1 MEIRI
6 MLFILMM
13 MVMPVSYAA
22 CYSEL
27 SVQHN
32 LVVQGDFALTQTQMA
47 TYEHNFNDSSCVS
60 TNTIT
65 PMSPS
70 DIIVG
75 LYNDTIKLNL
85 HFEWTNKNNITL
97 SNNQTS
103 FTSGYSVTVTPAAS
117 NAKVNV
123 SAGGGGSVMIN
134 GVATLSSASSSTRG
148 SAAVQF
154 LLCLLGGKSWDACV
168 NSYRNALAQNAGVYS
183 FNLTLSYN
191 PITTTCKPDDLLIT
205 LDSIPVSQLPAT
217 GNKATIN
224 SKQGDI
230 ILRCKNLLGQQNQTS
245 RKMQVYLSSSDLLTN
260 SNTILKGA
268 EDNGVGFILES
279 NGSPVTLLN
288 ITNSSKGYTNLKE
301 VAAKS
306 KLTDTTVSI
315 PITASYYVYDTNKI
329 WRTGGNRINQ
339 REIRLI
345 TSKTSKWLIIKNNK
359 VSAFPPHDEG
369 AFFSDDKKSH
379 RRRL

>member
-47 TYEHNFNDSSCVS
+47 TYGHNFNDSSCVS

-65 PMSPS
+65 SMSPS

-103 FTSGYSVTVTPAAS
+103 FTNGYSVTVTPAAS

-279 NGSPVTLLN
+279 NSSPVTLLN

-301 VAAKS
+301 IAAKS

-315 PITASYYVYDTNKI
+315 PITASYYVYDTNKVKSGALEA
-329 WRTGGNRINQ
+329 TALINV
-339 REIRLI
+339 
-345 TSKTSKWLIIKNNK
+345 KY
-359 VSAFPPHDEG
+359 D
-369 AFFSDDKKSH
+369 
-379 RRRL
+379 

>member
-6 MLFILMM
+6 MQFILMM

-47 TYEHNFNDSSCVS
+47 TYEHTFNDSSCVS

-168 NSYRNALAQNAGVYS
+168 NNYRNALAQNAGVYS

-230 ILRCKNLLGQQNQTS
+230 ILRCKSLLGQQNQTS

-301 VAAKS
+301 IAAKS

-315 PITASYYVYDTNKI
+315 PITASYYVYDTNKVKS
-329 WRTGGNRINQ
+329 GA
-339 REIRLI
+339 RLC
-345 TSKTSKWLIIKNNK
+345 
-359 VSAFPPHDEG
+359 
-369 AFFSDDKKSH
+369 
-379 RRRL
+379 

>member
-1 MEIRI
+1 
-6 MLFILMM
+6 
-13 MVMPVSYAA
+13 MPVSYAA

-245 RKMQVYLSSSDLLTN
+245 RKMQVY
-260 SNTILKGA
+260 
-268 EDNGVGFILES
+268 
-279 NGSPVTLLN
+279 
-288 ITNSSKGYTNLKE
+288 
-301 VAAKS
+301 
-306 KLTDTTVSI
+306 
-315 PITASYYVYDTNKI
+315 
-329 WRTGGNRINQ
+329 
-339 REIRLI
+339 
-345 TSKTSKWLIIKNNK
+345 
-359 VSAFPPHDEG
+359 
-369 AFFSDDKKSH
+369 
-379 RRRL
+379 

>member
-1 MEIRI
+1 MNIRI
-6 MLFILMM
+6 MLFIVMM

-279 NGSPVTLLN
+279 NGIEIKGKLGNPIVA
-288 ITNSSKGYTNLKE
+288 SKGGTVIYANAFQGLGKVVMIDYGGGIIGVYGNLL
-301 VAAKS
+301 A
-306 KLTDTTVSI
+306 
-315 PITASYYVYDTNKI
+315 
-329 WRTGGNRINQ
+329 
-339 REIRLI
+339 
-345 TSKTSKWLIIKNNK
+345 IKVGLNSR
-359 VSAFPPHDEG
+359 VSAG
-369 AFFSDDKKSH
+369 QTIGVLGLSSDKEPNLYYELRANLRPIDPIPTF
-379 RRRL
+379 

>member
-65 PMSPS
+65 PMSSS

-168 NSYRNALAQNAGVYS
+168 NSYRNALAQNA
-183 FNLTLSYN
+183 NLTLSYN

-245 RKMQVYLSSSDLLTN
+245 RKMQVYLSSSDLLAG

-268 EDNGVGFILES
+268 ENNGVGFMLES
-279 NGSPVTLLN
+279 NGSPVTFLN
-288 ITNSSKGYTNLKE
+288 ITDNSKGYTNLKE
-301 VAAKS
+301 IAAKS

-315 PITASYYVYDTNKI
+315 PITASYYVYDTNKVKSGALEA
-329 WRTGGNRINQ
+329 TALINV
-339 REIRLI
+339 
-345 TSKTSKWLIIKNNK
+345 KY
-359 VSAFPPHDEG
+359 D
-369 AFFSDDKKSH
+369 
-379 RRRL
+379 

>member
-1 MEIRI
+1 MKIRI

-32 LVVQGDFALTQTQMA
+32 LVVQGDFALSQTQIA

-70 DIIVG
+70 EIIVG

-148 SAAVQF
+148 SAAIQF
-154 LLCLLGGKSWDACV
+154 LLCLFGGKSWDACVNSYRNALAQNAGV

-205 LDSIPVSQLPAT
+205 LESIPVSQLPAT

-224 SKQGDI
+224 SNKGDI
-230 ILRCKNLLGQQNQTS
+230 VLRCKNLLGQQNQTS
-245 RKMQVYLSSSDLLTN
+245 RKVQVYLSSSDLLNN

-268 EDNGVGFILES
+268 KDNGVGFVLES
-279 NGSPVTLLN
+279 NGSSVTLLN
-288 ITNSSKGYTNLKE
+288 ITDSSKGYTNLKE
-301 VAAKS
+301 IAAKS

-315 PITASYYVYDTNKI
+315 PITASYYVYDTNKVKSGALEA
-329 WRTGGNRINQ
+329 TALINV
-339 REIRLI
+339 
-345 TSKTSKWLIIKNNK
+345 KY
-359 VSAFPPHDEG
+359 D
-369 AFFSDDKKSH
+369 
-379 RRRL
+379 

>member
-32 LVVQGDFALTQTQMA
+32 LVVQGDFALTQTQIA

-65 PMSPS
+65 PMSSS

-217 GNKATIN
+217 GNK
-224 SKQGDI
+224 
-230 ILRCKNLLGQQNQTS
+230 
-245 RKMQVYLSSSDLLTN
+245 
-260 SNTILKGA
+260 
-268 EDNGVGFILES
+268 
-279 NGSPVTLLN
+279 
-288 ITNSSKGYTNLKE
+288 
-301 VAAKS
+301 
-306 KLTDTTVSI
+306 
-315 PITASYYVYDTNKI
+315 
-329 WRTGGNRINQ
+329 
-339 REIRLI
+339 
-345 TSKTSKWLIIKNNK
+345 
-359 VSAFPPHDEG
+359 
-369 AFFSDDKKSH
+369 
-379 RRRL
+379 